1 MLKNKFKSSKL
12 LTNSTKIVATL
23 GILTLAGGSF
33 LKNPFVDASS
43 PISPEM
49 SLSLTLNQ
57 GTTLEGIYS
66 KLNNQAGIDI
76 QNIAGEVFIGGKSQ
90 PISTTIEN
98 DDSVGNSKGTKAMD
112 EYQKS
117 EDNFLNLLNKIEIE
131 GLPASLE
138 SQKEVLKPLLDEF
151 TASQVEATKTEA
163 TRKPSQITSISL
175 MGSKVAVASTKEKL
189 ASVTKEVTELDLVEL
204 EAMSKKTQEVLAQ
217 KQEEIKDFP
226 KEEQQKV
233 IAETVQSL
241 IQQTLTPA
249 QKQEM
254 ANQPKLEM
262 SQEKLELIDSK
273 LSVAPDGSKFINSE
287 VQKILT
293 QTETVE
299 INKALTNFNK
309 LPEATKDG
317 RDSAMQVLEQKIIET
332 KQVAFGELA
341 VSAQECSISIQKES
355 FWWGLRV
362 WHNHCSIIQIR
373 DNRPIS

>member
-1 MLKNKFKSSKL
+1 
-12 LTNSTKIVATL
+12 
-23 GILTLAGGSF
+23 
-33 LKNPFVDASS
+33 
-43 PISPEM
+43 
-49 SLSLTLNQ
+49 
-57 GTTLEGIYS
+57 
-66 KLNNQAGIDI
+66 
-76 QNIAGEVFIGGKSQ
+76 
-90 PISTTIEN
+90 
-98 DDSVGNSKGTKAMD
+98 MD